1 MVTAH
6 SVTDQRCSSV
16 SRRVLAAPAAL
27 LLAALTLTACG
38 NDSGD
43 DSGSGSGA
51 GLSTVTIEGDAGKAP
66 EVTFDGRLEPS
77 EVETEVVTEGDGEEV
92 AQGDLVLSHIW
103 VGNGFTEKQAF
114 TTYDAG
120 TPELL
125 SVTDTLSPGLLAG
138 LEGQKAGSRVA
149 VAAPAAEAF
158 GEEGNPQ
165 LGLGNGDSV
174 LFVMDLVEKVPGQPQ
189 GEEKPVAKWAPG
201 IADQDG
207 TVTGLDFADA
217 PQPGKNLLVTKTIKG
232 DGAVVKKGQTI
243 YVNYL
248 GQVYKGQQP
257 FDESYSTGAP
267 VSFPIG
273 VGQVI
278 KGWDQALVGQTV
290 GSRMILAIPPEL
302 GYGAKGNEG
311 AGIKGT
317 DTLYFVV
324 DILAAV

>member
-1 MVTAH
+1 M
-6 SVTDQRCSSV
+6 

-43 DSGSGSGA
+43 ESSSGSGSGSGA
-51 GLSTVTIEGDAGKAP
+51 ALSSVTIEGDEGKVP

-77 EVETEVVTEGDGEEV
+77 DVETEVVTEGDGEEV
-92 AQGDLVLSHIW
+92 AQGDNVLTHIW
-103 VGNGFTEKQAF
+103 IGNGFTEKQAF
-114 TTYDAG
+114 TTYDEGG
-120 TPELL
+120 TPQMLN
-125 SVTDTLSPGLLAG
+125 VNDQLSPAILAG
-138 LEGQKAGSRVA
+138 LEGQTTGSRVA
-149 VAAPAAEAF
+149 VSAPAAEAF

-174 LFVMDLVEKVPGQPQ
+174 VLVLDLLEKVSAEPK

-201 IADQDG
+201 ITEEGAA
-207 TVTGLDFADA
+207 VTGFDFAGT
-217 PQPGKNLLVTKTIKG
+217 PEPGKNLLVTKTVKG
-232 DGAVVKKGQTI
+232 DGAVVEKGQTI

-248 GQVYKGQQP
+248 GQVYKGAEP
-257 FDESYSTGAP
+257 FDESYTTGAP
-267 VSFPIG
+267 ASFPIG

-290 GSRMILAIPPEL
+290 GSRMILAIPPAL
-302 GYGAKGNEG
+302 GYGEEGNEQ

>member
-1 MVTAH
+1 M
-6 SVTDQRCSSV
+6 
-16 SRRVLAAPAAL
+16 SRRALAAPAAL

-43 DSGSGSGA
+43 DNSSSGSGSGA
-51 GLSTVTIEGDAGKAP
+51 GLSSVTIEGDEGKAP
-66 EVTFDGRLEPS
+66 EVTFDGRLEPA
-77 EVETEVVTEGDGEEV
+77 EVETEVVTEGDGEEI
-92 AQGDLVLSHIW
+92 AQGDNVLTHIW
-103 VGNGFTEKQAF
+103 IGNGFTEKQAF

-125 SVTDTLSPGLLAG
+125 NVSDQLTPAILAG
-138 LEGQKAGSRVA
+138 VEGQATGSRVA
-149 VAAPAAEAF
+149 VVAPAKDAF
-158 GEEGNPQ
+158 GAEGNPQ

-174 LFVMDLVEKVPGQPQ
+174 LLVMDLVEKVAAEPQ
-189 GEEKPVAKWAPG
+189 GEEKPVASWAPG
-201 IADQDG
+201 ITEDGG
-207 TVTGLDFADA
+207 TVTGFDFADA
-217 PQPGKNLLVTKTIKG
+217 PKPGKKLRVTEAITG
-232 DGAVVKKGQTI
+232 EGAAVKKGQTI

-248 GQVYKGQQP
+248 GQVFGGEQP
-257 FDESYSTGAP
+257 FDESFSTGAP

-278 KGWDQALVGQTV
+278 KGWDQALVGQSV
-290 GSRMILAIPPEL
+290 GSRVVLAIPPAL
-302 GYGAKGNEG
+302 GYGSEGNEG